1 MTGST
6 AQSPSG
12 PTPEN
17 AIAVIGMAAR
27 FPGANSVSA
36 FWRNLRNGVES
47 VVDLSEDDLLAAG
60 VTERALANRSYVR
73 RAALMEGIEEFDADF
88 FGFTPYAARMLDPQ
102 HRLFLQ
108 TNFHAL
114 EEAGYDPVGLDAT
127 VGVFGTS
134 SASGYLLHN
143 LMSNYDPMMVIGQGA
158 SFEMVNLS
166 LQNDK
171 DHLATRVA
179 HQFDFR
185 GPALSVATACSSS
198 LVAVHLA
205 CQSILN
211 GECDIA
217 LAGGSSLRVPHRVGY
232 WYEQG
237 SMVSPTGHC
246 RPFDVRS
253 DGTIFGSGVG
263 VVVLKA
269 LQDAID
275 DGDRIHA
282 VIRGSALNND
292 GSTKMTY
299 AAPNA
304 MGQAEVIAE
313 AHAVAEVDA
322 STIGY
327 VESHGTGTPLGDPI
341 EIEGLRQAFD
351 LAEETRSAPCY
362 VGSVKSN
369 IGHLETAAGIAGL
382 IKAVLCLEHKAIPA
396 TLHYTSP
403 NPELHID
410 RGPFRVRSTDG
421 PWEAD
426 GILRA
431 GVSSFGV
438 GGTNAHIVLEEAPA
452 RSDRVQPSSTP
463 RPQVL
468 VLSAKTQEAVD
479 QARVALA
486 DELAATSE
494 ADGFR
499 LPDAAY
505 TLTRRRKDPIRLAAV
520 VHDQQDAA
528 AVLRAAETDNVF
540 EGVGLFDG
548 IGSENSSDRVA
559 FLFPGQGS
567 QHIGMA
573 RGLHDN
579 EPEFARHFDE
589 CAAAFSDEM
598 GYDLRAEIFDGVGR
612 NLEHTDRAQPALFTV
627 EYALAKLIQSYGV
640 TPAIMAGHS
649 IGEYPAATLAG
660 VFDLDTAVKVV
671 SMRARLMHAAPR
683 GVMVAVSLGP
693 EEIAEHLTADVDLAT
708 INDPG
713 SSVVAGSEE
722 AIRTFQA
729 QLAAKGVKGAVARR
743 VRTSHAFHSRL
754 MDPVVAE
761 FTAFL
766 SRMTLR
772 EPQIPLLSN
781 ITGTTMS
788 AAEATNPGTW
798 ARQIRATVRFADEIG
813 MLLENPDRVLVEVG
827 PGGTLTSSAGR
838 HPRWAERHRAVR
850 LMRHQAQNRSDHD
863 TFLLALGQLWAADV
877 DVDWNPAPAQGA
889 TGSAATP
896 HLMTL
901 PGYPF
906 LKQRHWV
913 EHNASAA
920 WLAGGAGADGAL
932 AAGSTAAGTAS
943 TAATSATAG
952 GKSQLETALLRIWT
966 QCLGLSDIDR
976 NANFFELGGDS
987 LIAISVAMTA
997 GHEGLDLTPQDLYE
1011 NQTVAA
1017 LAEVLAARYAEG
1029 GLARQSLDDATNPP
1043 LPPNVAYFLEHGL
1056 RDAGR
1061 WRTPVILHLR
1071 SDVGEEDVR
1080 AVLTAVTEVHEA
1092 LRVHIVEHAGSW
1104 DQHIAEAGEFTELVT
1119 RTLQDEPLPEKSEPA
1134 GTEGAEASGPQ
1145 ERQAVQ
1151 AILDE
1156 QIREHLLLGSPLS
1169 ATFIRGS
1176 AGGPS
1181 YLALGV
1187 HGVACDIAGD
1197 SVSRDVLLT
1206 DIFTAF
1212 NQRMSGE
1219 EIVLAPV
1226 PTSWRE
1232 WSQRCAGLASH
1243 PAVLDSRDY
1252 WLETAGKCTLSGAGA
1267 EASQPPEADDLVRL
1281 STTLSTADTGEVD
1294 DARRRLRLPVEEIL
1308 LAALG
1313 RAVAATV
1320 GAGSVAVDLGGR
1332 GRSVLKPDVDLQ
1344 RTAGWF
1350 TAFHPVALTCASPQQ
1365 TSAGQLLTA
1374 VRDTLKAVPHYGI
1387 GYGLLRYLYA
1397 PTARA
1402 VGTTRPADILFS
1414 HVGTIPDVPDD
1425 QPADAPVRFDSD
1437 TALPIRDALPGLG
1450 HALELRVYRTA
1461 GVLHLDWW
1469 YDSRRLGSTDVE
1481 SFARHYSLALLE
1493 ITRDAL
1499 AEEDVDSADDELAL
1513 VDLS

>member
-1 MTGST
+1 MTSST
-6 AQSPSG
+6 TDPPSAEV
-12 PTPEN
+12 PEN
-17 AIAVIGMAAR
+17 AVAVIGMAGR
-27 FPGANSVSA
+27 FPGANSLSA
-36 FWRNLRNGVES
+36 FWRNLRSDVES
-47 VVDLSEDDLLAAG
+47 IVDLTEEDLLAAG
-60 VTERALANRSYVR
+60 VTEKALANSSYVR
-73 RAALMEGIEEFDADF
+73 RAALMSGIEEFDADF
-88 FGFTPYAARMLDPQ
+88 FGFTPYAARALDPQ

-108 TNFHAL
+108 TVYHAL
-114 EEAGYDPVGLDAT
+114 EAAGYDPAELEPT

-134 SASGYLLHN
+134 STSGYLLHN

-158 SFEMVNLS
+158 SFDMVNLS
-166 LQNDK
+166 LSNDK
-171 DHLATRVA
+171 DHLATRAA

-217 LAGGSSLRVPHRVGY
+217 LAGGSSLRIPHQVGY

-237 SMVSPTGHC
+237 TMVSPTGHC

-269 LQDAID
+269 LPDAID
-275 DGDRIHA
+275 DGDHIHA

-304 MGQAEVIAE
+304 IGQAEVIAE
-313 AHAVAEVDA
+313 AHAVAGVDA
-322 STIGY
+322 ASIGY
-327 VESHGTGTPLGDPI
+327 VETHGTGTPLGDPI

-351 LAEETRSAPCY
+351 LSEETRSGPCY
-362 VGSVKSN
+362 LGSVKSN

-382 IKAVLCLEHKAIPA
+382 IKAILCLEHKAIPA
-396 TLHYTSP
+396 TLHYSSP

-410 RGPFRVRSTDG
+410 RGPFRVRSADG

-426 GILRA
+426 GIRRA

-438 GGTNAHIVLEEAPA
+438 GGTNAHIVLEEAPPTQRA
-452 RSDRVQPSSTP
+452 PQVAGQ
-463 RPQVL
+463 PQVL
-468 VLSAKTQEAVD
+468 VLSAKTQEALA
-479 QARVALA
+479 QSRAALA
-486 DELAATSE
+486 EEFAAAEGIS
-494 ADGFR
+494 

-505 TLTRRRKDPIRLAAV
+505 TLTRRRKEPIRLAAV

-528 AVLRAAETDNVF
+528 AVLNATETDSVF
-540 EGVGLFDG
+540 
-548 IGSENSSDRVA
+548 IGSGLSEGDSPESSDGRVA

-573 RGLHDN
+573 RGLHDS
-579 EPEFARHFDE
+579 EPVFARHFDE
-589 CAAAFSDEM
+589 CATAFSDEM

-640 TPAIMAGHS
+640 TPSVMAGHS

-683 GVMVAVSLGP
+683 GVMLAVTLSP
-693 EEIAEHLTADVDLAT
+693 EAIAEHLTAGVDLAT

-713 SSVVAGSEE
+713 NSVVAGSEE
-722 AIRTFQA
+722 AIRIFQTE
-729 QLAAKGVKGAVARR
+729 LAAKGIKGAVARR
-743 VRTSHAFHSRL
+743 VRTAHAFHSRL

-766 SRMTLR
+766 SQMTLR

-781 ITGTTMS
+781 VTGTTMS
-788 AAEATNPGTW
+788 AAEATNPATW
-798 ARQIRATVRFADEIG
+798 ARQIRATVRFADELG
-813 MLLENPDRVLVEVG
+813 MLLDDPNRVLVEVG

-838 HPRWAERHRAVR
+838 HPRWSDRHRAVR
-850 LMRHQAQNRSDHD
+850 LMRHQAQNRSDRD
-863 TFLLALGQLWAADV
+863 TFMLALGQLWAADV
-877 DVDWNPAPAQGA
+877 DIDWNPTW
-889 TGSAATP
+889 TGGRTEASAGP
-896 HLMTL
+896 HLVAL

-913 EHNASAA
+913 EHNANAG
-920 WLAGGAGADGAL
+920 WLAGATTGT
-932 AAGSTAAGTAS
+932 AAVGGGAAGTP
-943 TAATSATAG
+943 AAPAAG
-952 GKSQLETALLRIWT
+952 GTSQVESVLLRIWT

-1017 LAEVLAARYAEG
+1017 LSKVLTARYAEG
-1029 GLARQSLDDATNPP
+1029 GLAGQPLDDTTNPP
-1043 LPPNVAYFLEHGL
+1043 LPPNVAYLLEHGL
-1056 RDAGR
+1056 RDVGH
-1061 WRTPVILHLR
+1061 WRTPLILHLR
-1071 SDVGEEDVR
+1071 PDIDEEDVR
-1080 AVLTAVTEVHEA
+1080 AVLSAMTATHDV
-1092 LRVHIVEHAGSW
+1092 LRVHMVQRAGNW

-1119 RTLQDEPLPEKSEPA
+1119 RRLPDGPDAPAAGSSE
-1134 GTEGAEASGPQ
+1134 EHEAV
-1145 ERQAVQ
+1145 R

-1156 QIREHLLLGSPLS
+1156 QNREHQLLHSPLT
-1169 ATFIRGS
+1169 ATFIRG
-1176 AGGPS
+1176 AGTGPGGPS
-1181 YLALGV
+1181 YLALSV
-1187 HGVACDIAGD
+1187 HGIAADMPGD
-1197 SVSRDVLLT
+1197 STSRDVLLT

-1219 EIVLAPV
+1219 AVVLAPV
-1226 PTSWRE
+1226 STSWRE

-1243 PAVLDSRDY
+1243 PAVLASRDY
-1252 WLETAGKCTLSGAGA
+1252 WLESAAKSTLNVAGPESN
-1267 EASQPPEADDLVRL
+1267 QPPGADDLARL
-1281 STTLSTADTGEVD
+1281 STTLSAADTGEID
-1294 DARRRLRLPVEEIL
+1294 DATRRLRLPVEEIL

-1313 RAVAATV
+1313 RTVAATV
-1320 GAGSVAVDLGGR
+1320 GDGYVAVDLGGR

-1344 RTAGWF
+1344 RTAGLF
-1350 TAFHPVALTCASPQQ
+1350 TAFHPIALPCASAQQ
-1365 TSAGQLLTA
+1365 ANARQFLDD

-1397 PTARA
+1397 PAARA
-1402 VGTTRPADILFS
+1402 LGSTRPADIMFS
-1414 HVGTIPDVPDD
+1414 YAGTIPEVPAD
-1425 QPADAPVRFDSD
+1425 QPVDAPVRFDSD
-1437 TALPIRDALPGLG
+1437 TAMPIRDALPGLG
-1450 HALELRVYRTA
+1450 HALELRVYRNV
-1461 GVLHLDWW
+1461 GLLHLDWW
-1469 YDSRRLGSTDVE
+1469 YDTRRLGATDVE
-1481 SFARHYSLALLE
+1481 SFARQYSSALQE
-1493 ITRDAL
+1493 IARDAR
-1499 AEEDVDSADDELAL
+1499 AEEDIDPAGDELAL

>member
-1 MTGST
+1 
-6 AQSPSG
+6 
-12 PTPEN
+12 
-17 AIAVIGMAAR
+17 MAGR

-36 FWRNLRNGVES
+36 FWRNLRGGVES
-47 VVDLSEDDLLAAG
+47 IVDISEDDLLAAG
-60 VTERALANRSYVR
+60 VSERALANRSYVR
-73 RAALMEGIEEFDADF
+73 RAALMSGIEEFDAEF

-108 TNFHAL
+108 TTFHAL
-114 EEAGYDPVGLDAT
+114 EDAGYDPADLEAT

-158 SFEMVNLS
+158 SYEMVNLS

-217 LAGGSSLRVPHRVGY
+217 LAGGSSLRVPHNVGY

-237 SMVSPTGHC
+237 AMVSPTGHC

-275 DGDRIHA
+275 DGDHIHA

-292 GSTKMTY
+292 GATKMTY

-351 LAEETRSAPCY
+351 LAEETRSDPCY
-362 VGSVKSN
+362 IGSVKSN

-382 IKAVLCLEHKAIPA
+382 IKAILCLEHKAIPA

-410 RGPFRVRSTDG
+410 RGPFRVRSADG
-421 PWEAD
+421 PWETD
-426 GILRA
+426 GIRRA

-452 RSDRVQPSSTP
+452 AQSAPQAGTG
-463 RPQVL
+463 PQVL
-468 VLSAKTQEAVD
+468 VLSAKTQEA
-479 QARVALA
+479 LA
-486 DELAATSE
+486 QSRQTLAEELAVNDDITLS
-494 ADGFR
+494 
-499 LPDAAY
+499 DAAY

-520 VHDQQDAA
+520 VHDRQDAA
-528 AVLRAAETDNVF
+528 AVLGAAETDSVF
-540 EGVGLFDG
+540 IAEAVPDAETSG
-548 IGSENSSDRVA
+548 DRVA

-573 RGLHDN
+573 RGLHDS
-579 EPEFARHFDE
+579 EPVFARHFDE

-640 TPAIMAGHS
+640 EPSIMAGHS

-683 GVMVAVSLGP
+683 GVMVAVPLSP
-693 EEIAEHLTADVDLAT
+693 QAVAEHLTPDVDLAT

-722 AIRTFQA
+722 AIRAFQA
-729 QLAAKGVKGAVARR
+729 GLAEKGIVARR

-761 FTAFL
+761 FTTFL
-766 SRMTLR
+766 SGMTLR

-798 ARQIRATVRFADEIG
+798 ARQIRATVRFADELD
-813 MLLENPDRVLVEVG
+813 MLLAHPDRVLVEVG

-838 HPRWAERHRAVR
+838 HPRSGPRHRAVR

-863 TFLLALGQLWAADV
+863 TFLL
-877 DVDWNPAPAQGA
+877 
-889 TGSAATP
+889 
-896 HLMTL
+896 
-901 PGYPF
+901 
-906 LKQRHWV
+906 
-913 EHNASAA
+913 
-920 WLAGGAGADGAL
+920 
-932 AAGSTAAGTAS
+932 
-943 TAATSATAG
+943 
-952 GKSQLETALLRIWT
+952 
-966 QCLGLSDIDR
+966 
-976 NANFFELGGDS
+976 
-987 LIAISVAMTA
+987 
-997 GHEGLDLTPQDLYE
+997 
-1011 NQTVAA
+1011 
-1017 LAEVLAARYAEG
+1017 
-1029 GLARQSLDDATNPP
+1029 
-1043 LPPNVAYFLEHGL
+1043 
-1056 RDAGR
+1056 
-1061 WRTPVILHLR
+1061 
-1071 SDVGEEDVR
+1071 
-1080 AVLTAVTEVHEA
+1080 
-1092 LRVHIVEHAGSW
+1092 
-1104 DQHIAEAGEFTELVT
+1104 
-1119 RTLQDEPLPEKSEPA
+1119 
-1134 GTEGAEASGPQ
+1134 
-1145 ERQAVQ
+1145 
-1151 AILDE
+1151 
-1156 QIREHLLLGSPLS
+1156 
-1169 ATFIRGS
+1169 
-1176 AGGPS
+1176 
-1181 YLALGV
+1181 
-1187 HGVACDIAGD
+1187 
-1197 SVSRDVLLT
+1197 
-1206 DIFTAF
+1206 
-1212 NQRMSGE
+1212 
-1219 EIVLAPV
+1219 
-1226 PTSWRE
+1226 
-1232 WSQRCAGLASH
+1232 
-1243 PAVLDSRDY
+1243 
-1252 WLETAGKCTLSGAGA
+1252 
-1267 EASQPPEADDLVRL
+1267 
-1281 STTLSTADTGEVD
+1281 
-1294 DARRRLRLPVEEIL
+1294 
-1308 LAALG
+1308 
-1313 RAVAATV
+1313 
-1320 GAGSVAVDLGGR
+1320 
-1332 GRSVLKPDVDLQ
+1332 
-1344 RTAGWF
+1344 
-1350 TAFHPVALTCASPQQ
+1350 
-1365 TSAGQLLTA
+1365 
-1374 VRDTLKAVPHYGI
+1374 
-1387 GYGLLRYLYA
+1387 
-1397 PTARA
+1397 
-1402 VGTTRPADILFS
+1402 
-1414 HVGTIPDVPDD
+1414 
-1425 QPADAPVRFDSD
+1425 
-1437 TALPIRDALPGLG
+1437 
-1450 HALELRVYRTA
+1450 
-1461 GVLHLDWW
+1461 
-1469 YDSRRLGSTDVE
+1469 
-1481 SFARHYSLALLE
+1481 
-1493 ITRDAL
+1493 
-1499 AEEDVDSADDELAL
+1499 
-1513 VDLS
+1513 